1 LEKNP
6 LPKDTD
12 LYDITQTEMTTT
24 TIKNTDGTTY
34 EQKSMFGNTNYATDP
49 DSWIILGWDKEK
61 NGKVDIRLF
70 YA

>member
-1 LEKNP
+1 
-6 LPKDTD
+6 
-12 LYDITQTEMTTT
+12 MTTT